1 MKRICAALLAVLLA
15 FSCLAV
21 TAFANGAEGDRMY
34 GDVNGDGKI
43 NLRDVILVIRV
54 SLEYDEKIDREM
66 ADVNLDEK
74 IDMKDILLLM
84 KEVIGG
90 RDLRLGM
97 HFYNSSTVYDA
108 VIDSVVTIYIY
119 DGAGRE
125 LGLGSGFIYTSD
137 GLCITCLH
145 VVAGASRIEVVLND
159 GTRYDAEYVSGYSA
173 ELDMAA
179 VKINA
184 SGLKPLEI
192 SDRSPQ
198 SDEKVWAFGSPDGVA
213 GTMTEALAQGYTW
226 TAGGFGKN
234 AGYLM
239 LDVPMIPGNSGGPVI
254 DMNGR
259 VVGVVSMTGIAMSV
273 AWDTEQLYSEN
284 LGAEISISDFAAQTE
299 DYASSRYLDETD
311 EDYIPKNNVVYG
323 ASLDGLLDTD
333 TFRFRVTEGSMGAI
347 TYSIPA
353 GSRNSI
359 AAAVTGLPEET
370 EWQSNYNADLY
381 AWDDGVTS
389 RIISWVKDSGGIAT
403 ASWHIN
409 VPTSMSDYTE
419 GGTLAWD
426 KTTYSEKTDFVT
438 ANCMVEGTKEHEY
451 FLRAVDNLAA
461 ELKKVADADVPL
473 LFRPFHEAEGNGGAD
488 GSGAWFW
495 WSKEGADV
503 YVQLYQY
510 LHNLLTNEY
519 GLHNLIWEFNSYTYS
534 DDSALFYPGADYVDI
549 IGYDKYNAT
558 NWSTH
563 TTSPNESA
571 ISSTF
576 YGLIKLYNNTK
587 MIAMMEN
594 DTIPSA
600 ARSTHLRAATP

>member
-1 MKRICAALLAVLLA
+1 MYNNITFEEVYMKHICAALLAALLA
-15 FSCLAV
+15 LSCLAV
-21 TAFANGAEGDRMY
+21 TAFADGTEGGRMY

-159 GTRYDAEYVSGYSA
+159 GTRHDAEYVSGYSA

-213 GTMTEALAQGYTW
+213 GTMTEALAQGYKW

-259 VVGVVSMTGIAMSV
+259 VVGVVSMTGIAMSA

-284 LGAEISISDFAAQTE
+284 LGAEISISDFEAQTE

-311 EDYIPKNNVVYG
+311 DDYIPKNNVVYG

-333 TFRFRVTEGSMGAI
+333 TFRFRVTEGSAGAI

-359 AAAVTGLPEET
+359 AAAVTGLPEDT
-370 EWQSNYNADLY
+370 EWRSNYNAYDDTIEFMAMFAAESSDLDISVTFSFKVGTS
-381 AWDDGVTS
+381 ADDAEASYVFQYLLLYSTDGIVRIEESDTS
-389 RIISWVKDSGGIAT
+389 SEIERGIIYSAELSETDTDVFTYSLTPGQ
-403 ASWHIN
+403 
-409 VPTSMSDYTE
+409 YTE
-419 GGTLAWD
+419 FMVTFDYYDLVGEDG
-426 KTTYSEKTDFVT
+426 DFGDLGIEVT
-438 ANCMVEGTKEHEY
+438 FSV
-451 FLRAVDNLAA
+451 
-461 ELKKVADADVPL
+461 
-473 LFRPFHEAEGNGGAD
+473 
-488 GSGAWFW
+488 
-495 WSKEGADV
+495 EGADETGLLIAKDGDGFFV
-503 YVQLYQY
+503 GRIIPEIEGRLTVTVKSSGKASFGVLTYFVSAESIPPKYV
-510 LHNLLTNEY
+510 
-519 GLHNLIWEFNSYTYS
+519 
-534 DDSALFYPGADYVDI
+534 
-549 IGYDKYNAT
+549 
-558 NWSTH
+558 
-563 TTSPNESA
+563 
-571 ISSTF
+571 
-576 YGLIKLYNNTK
+576 
-587 MIAMMEN
+587 
-594 DTIPSA
+594 
-600 ARSTHLRAATP
+600 

>member
-1 MKRICAALLAVLLA
+1 MYNNITFEEVYMKHICAALLAALLA
-15 FSCLAV
+15 SSCLAV
-21 TAFANGAEGDRMY
+21 TAFADGTEGGRMY

-159 GTRYDAEYVSGYSA
+159 GTRHDAEYVSGYSA

-259 VVGVVSMTGIAMSV
+259 VVGVVSMTGIAMSA

-284 LGAEISISDFAAQTE
+284 LGAEISISDFEAQTE

-311 EDYIPKNNVVYG
+311 DDYIPKNNVVYG

-333 TFRFRVTEGSMGAI
+333 TFRFRLTEGSAGAI

-359 AAAVTGLPEET
+359 AAAVTGLPEDT
-370 EWQSNYNADLY
+370 EWRSNYNAY
-381 AWDDGVTS
+381 DDT
-389 RIISWVKDSGGIAT
+389 IEFMA
-403 ASWHIN
+403 
-409 VPTSMSDYTE
+409 M
-419 GGTLAWD
+419 
-426 KTTYSEKTDFVT
+426 F
-438 ANCMVEGTKEHEY
+438 
-451 FLRAVDNLAA
+451 AA
-461 ELKKVADADVPL
+461 ESSDLDILVTFSFKVGTSADD
-473 LFRPFHEAEGNGGAD
+473 AEV
-488 GSGAWFW
+488 S
-495 WSKEGADV
+495 
-503 YVQLYQY
+503 YVFQY
-510 LHNLLTNEY
+510 LLL
-519 GLHNLIWEFNSYTYS
+519 L
-534 DDSALFYPGADYVDI
+534 
-549 IGYDKYNAT
+549 
-558 NWSTH
+558 
-563 TTSPNESA
+563 
-571 ISSTF
+571 
-576 YGLIKLYNNTK
+576 
-587 MIAMMEN
+587 
-594 DTIPSA
+594 
-600 ARSTHLRAATP
+600 